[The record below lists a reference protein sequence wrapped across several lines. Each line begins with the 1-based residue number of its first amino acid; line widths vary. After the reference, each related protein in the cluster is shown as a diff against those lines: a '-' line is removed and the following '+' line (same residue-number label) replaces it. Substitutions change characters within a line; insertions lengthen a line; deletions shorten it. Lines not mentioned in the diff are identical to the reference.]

1 MEREKVKS
9 EFRRDLAQRPFEEKI
24 RMVGEL
30 IRLSR
35 NVRAQRVR
43 EPAENYLQSGFGN
56 PLVPKPGQSRDP
68 LSA

>member
-1 MEREKVKS
+1 LIGEIPAEEREKVKS

-35 NVRAQRVR
+35 NVKAQRVR
-43 EPAENYLQSGFGN
+43 EPAENHLQSAD
-56 PLVPKPGQSRDP
+56 R
-68 LSA
+68 

>member
-35 NVRAQRVR
+35 NVRDQPVR
-43 EPAENYLQSGFGN
+43 EPAENHLQSDFGKPLLPKRDN
-56 PLVPKPGQSRDP
+56 PRDP